1 MRKED
6 WLKEELKDRFED
18 FDGGLDLDQAWSD
31 LEKARNPKKKRR
43 GLLFFLFGLTALAII
58 LFMLLDLP
66 VQSEENG
73 EVVVKEVETQEETS
87 HFITNSEEATKE
99 GQAATHEVET
109 PIYSSSVEPSKE
121 KIKST
126 QLLTEVENLHKK
138 ISKLSPNRNAQVIVN
153 NQTIRSKIKTSKP
166 VVVVRDVVD
175 NAAHVTSNLLE
186 ISMLPLLD
194 LQVLKNPIRKNT
206 ASPRIEPIPQ
216 RRWKYPAYLG
226 VSFSYGLHNRTLEST
241 DTELNGLNTAR
252 IAQERPLD
260 VFSADIF
267 FRRHITEY
275 TFIEFASGYTQSAY
289 LFEDQL
295 ISEDERVAGDA
306 LLERHTFPDG
316 SEDLF
321 YGEGVEKLIVTRDY
335 NLYHNYRQFD
345 LTARLGRTFDL
356 VPTTQLI
363 ISGGMEY
370 ARTLHAQGVSF
381 TNDLG
386 MTTHGTLADLGY
398 KTNGVFSGV
407 VNLGLSK
414 QLSESH
420 RAEFSIFAKQNFT
433 NFNSQS
439 EFSDKRGYILG
450 KVSFLKSI

>member
-31 LEKARNPKKKRR
+31 LEKARNPNKKRR

-99 GQAATHEVET
+99 GQE
-109 PIYSSSVEPSKE
+109 
-121 KIKST
+121 ST

-414 QLSESH
+414 QLSESFH
-420 RAEFSIFAKQNFT
+420 F
-433 NFNSQS
+433 
-439 EFSDKRGYILG
+439 
-450 KVSFLKSI
+450 